1 MESTAAPIRSEDAAG
16 HGSVITII
24 SPLLEKQRGR
34 LIAGENEVCQEVSF
48 ILWLSY
54 VLELNLLVLGK
65 QDRKFIQMLE
75 NTAV

>member
-16 HGSVITII
+16 HGSVII